1 MQLPWS
7 TFLQRDFNDSKGFS
21 VEETGGNKTFLT
33 NPTCLVESWG
43 GIWVIL
49 LFSKVFQL
57 LMKIPLMDLFSIR
70 VMHIVHS
77 ALDKILL
84 PTHQFL
90 LYFLMY
96 RETGNSRNQ
105 VFKMGDLNGFQER
118 LCFSPLIRKGV
129 QRSSPVAGVY
139 PLISM
144 LREIPNPACE
154 LHENIGSHGWISTQR
169 KLKWIKILFSP
180 LYVSSLF

>member
-1 MQLPWS
+1 
-7 TFLQRDFNDSKGFS
+7 
-21 VEETGGNKTFLT
+21 
-33 NPTCLVESWG
+33 
-43 GIWVIL
+43 
-49 LFSKVFQL
+49 
-57 LMKIPLMDLFSIR
+57 MDLFSIR

-144 LREIPNPACE
+144 LREILNPACE
-154 LHENIGSHGWISTQR
+154 LHENTWLSWLNQHT
-169 KLKWIKILFSP
+169 KETEVDKILFS
-180 LYVSSLF
+180 LLCVGSLFHLFSPYLVLYTDVVSILLQGLFFRIL